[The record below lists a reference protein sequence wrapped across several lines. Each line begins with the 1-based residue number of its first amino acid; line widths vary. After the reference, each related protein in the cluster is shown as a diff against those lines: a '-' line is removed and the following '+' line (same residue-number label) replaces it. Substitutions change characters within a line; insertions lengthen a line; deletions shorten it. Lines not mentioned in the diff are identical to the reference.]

1 MFTLQNIAG
10 LKEIGLKV
18 LTLDFVFK
26 TAKDLTKSR
35 RLYFGFT
42 HLRVNE
48 KINPVPKFSG
58 IFRMHQEFGK
68 ITTSLRELTQNL
80 KQSIMN
86 NILKPYQC
94 IPIETFTIIGEGG
107 GGNTA
112 FL

>member
-1 MFTLQNIAG
+1 
-10 LKEIGLKV
+10 
-18 LTLDFVFK
+18 
-26 TAKDLTKSR
+26 
-35 RLYFGFT
+35 
-42 HLRVNE
+42 
-48 KINPVPKFSG
+48 
-58 IFRMHQEFGK
+58 MHQEFGK